1 MKDKNYLK
9 YLQDSPTYYGYGG
22 HKFLFGGLG
31 QKLGNVVSSV
41 VGQMKSTENNP
52 VTSMLAQAG
61 IGASSGLGGLG
72 GSINNMII
80 NPLGKLM
87 NPNGNTTGA
96 GKVMNA
102 VGNVASMIPGVGGV
116 VGAAVNHLGNIV
128 NAAFGS
134 NLNKEF
140 IRETEA
146 DAQDTRGFSSVAGT
160 NEALAKD
167 FSWQDTVTKDQVG
180 TEGWFSDKA
189 KNETQRL
196 NDLIMEAN
204 AMKTN
209 QLGARSAT
217 IQENQTRNAL
227 MNNFDFGGYLAA
239 EGGGI
244 HIKKKNRGKFTA
256 AAKRAGMGVQEYA
269 RHVLANKDRYSSTLV
284 KRANFARNFG
294 GHKKAYG
301 GYEDLFF
308 NEIPNQNDLFL
319 YTPIGYEV
327 QDNPPKYVRSTFR
340 NDNDIKSTLL
350 KDLWDIHNST
360 KDISQR
366 GAGILIQALNRPQ
379 GYEGLITRANEIHP
393 IDSLFQ
399 VNEPQKAL
407 EELVKRKIGRH
418 GMNVD
423 MFEPTYLYN
432 DGVIER
438 MRNVHNAY
446 IANKASEKLA
456 AALMSINY
464 DETLTDDINDL
475 YNYQKTQRATAK
487 GDNRVINYGL
497 FSNENI
503 RPTTK
508 QERLKGE
515 QRNYVEDPKMWY
527 GQYKKYLNDNKI
539 KDSEDA
545 QAKFYFQ
552 KYLPAKGYTLE
563 ELNKQEDLAEL
574 VRMLY
579 KAQGGKYTAKKL
591 QNAID
596 RANFLYKSTYSKGGK
611 LNNEE
616 TMRQQDNV
624 KRNANIFLRDLAN
637 SIYLK
642 EPRQRPFRIN
652 PLEYGFLTLN
662 DLSNEYYPLSQYS
675 PERLE
680 LAEVPQVTNIQKSA
694 PTKLPKSKDTLKE
707 IPRPS
712 LDEVYTIEVEAG
724 DTLSELARDYGISMA
739 DLADYNNIKDVNKIY
754 VGQKLKVPTKKVI
767 RKEVPIMK
775 NPVHSDIIPL
785 AEFEPL
791 NSSYYNP
798 MFGSSSRHIN
808 LRALGGGLDQDNN
821 GVNTVNTGGTHEQ
834 NPYEGVQ
841 MGIAPD
847 GQPNLVE
854 EDEVIWNDYVFSNR
868 LNIPKEMKEHYKY
881 KHKTFADEAKDAQ
894 KESEERPNDPISM
907 NGLEAAMGRLQAVQE
922 FTRQQEDIKN
932 RGRRFDD
939 GGRFVFDA
947 RKYSYD
953 PDYYYGV
960 SPALMPRY
968 IPIDGFN
975 TWENRRIERDPKQ
988 FPVYSYQDFEI
999 VPGDWG
1005 TTRGLGKALEGFNNA
1020 HSTHNSSLLTDHLWL
1035 PIDTSTKDSTIYNNP
1050 SVESTPEST
1059 TSRTTIEEP
1068 IENTSSR
1075 DAEERYRI
1083 NRSITPMTAN
1093 ETLLSPLTTEDTSTY
1108 KRSLGDPEVG
1118 EEDIVLLDEPTSSSG
1133 TDRKGINLLRLAPV
1147 IDSGIQTIVDQFSSP
1162 DYSLARDISN
1172 ARRQIRDVGF
1182 TPMGGHMGYT
1192 PYDRSY
1198 LLNKINQ
1205 QNAATNRAI
1214 VNNSGGNAAAAQAGL
1229 IAANYNQTNALGDA
1243 LMRMDQMNE
1252 QRKMAIAQHNAE
1264 IDQYNSQGQ
1273 MKADATNRE
1282 LDLQRANL
1290 AVQAAQAREAIR
1302 AREEAR
1308 RTANRNAFITNL
1320 GALGSEM
1327 EQRDWLNELI
1337 DSGAIRAA
1345 SGYCKGGKLRKKKG
1359 GKHA

>member
-22 HKFLFGGLG
+22 HKFLLGGFG
-31 QKLGNVVSSV
+31 QKIGNLFNNA
-41 VGQMKSTENNP
+41 VGQMKSTDGNP
-52 VTSMLAQAG
+52 ITSALAEAG

-72 GSINNMII
+72 GAINSMIV

-116 VGAAVNHLGNIV
+116 IGASVNQLGNYV

-134 NLNKEF
+134 NLNDEF
-140 IRETEA
+140 IRETKA
-146 DAQDTRGFSSVAGT
+146 DAQNTRGFSSVAGT

-167 FSWQDTVTKDQVG
+167 FTWLDTVTKDQVG
-180 TEGWFSDKA
+180 TEGWFSNAATK
-189 KNETQRL
+189 ETQRL
-196 NDLIMEAN
+196 NDLIMAAN

-209 QLGARSAT
+209 QLGARANV

-227 MNNFDFGGYLAA
+227 MNNFAYGGYINNNNIYSPFSYPSETREWMASKGHQKGNGGTFASRFVDEENKATADTIWSALQMVPVIGNIIGAVDVVNDIYNMAKSDDLDWSDWGNLALDAASIIPGVNTFTKAAKVAKGVKAMNTANKLQAAADALAFTSPKGVKQIKEGVQKARQWNDRNIKAASRAARKEDYLPIGDGGKAQATRAYEAGKFTEGILSQVDNALNPTAVYYSVLRHKLKGSDRINDIFGIMETTNVPPKDVDKENVKA

-301 GYEDLFF
+301 GQEDLLF
-308 NEIPNQNDLFL
+308 NETPNQ
-319 YTPIGYEV
+319 YEL
-327 QDNPPKYVRSTFR
+327 QNNPPKYVRSTFR
-340 NDNDIKSTLL
+340 NDNNVRDTLL
-350 KDLWDIHNST
+350 EGLWDIHNNS

-366 GAGILIQALNRPQ
+366 GAGILIQALNKPQ
-379 GYEGLITRANEIHP
+379 GYKGLITRANEIHP

-423 MFEPTYLYN
+423 MFEPTYLYD
-432 DGVIER
+432 DGVIQR
-438 MRNVHNAY
+438 MRNVHDAY
-446 IANKASEKLA
+446 IDNKASKKVA
-456 AALMSINY
+456 AALMALNY
-464 DETLTDDINDL
+464 DETLTNGIEDL
-475 YNYQKTQRATAK
+475 YNYTKTQRTTKK
-487 GDNRVINYGL
+487 GDNRIVNYGL
-497 FSNENI
+497 FSLENL
-503 RPTTK
+503 RPTK
-508 QERLKGE
+508 EEEKLAGE
-515 QRNYVEDPKMWY
+515 HRSYVEDDDMWY
-527 GQYKKYLNDNKI
+527 GQYTKFLKDNKL
-539 KDSEDA
+539 KDSEKS
-545 QAKFYFQ
+545 QAKFYFE
-552 KYLPAKGYTLE
+552 KYLPARGYNLE
-563 ELNKQEDLAEL
+563 DLNKKKDIAEL
-574 VRMLY
+574 VRILY
-579 KAQGGKYTAKKL
+579 KIQGGKYGQKKL

-596 RANFLYKSTYSKGGK
+596 RAHFLYKSTYSEGGK

-616 TMRQQDNV
+616 TMKQ
-624 KRNANIFLRDLAN
+624 L
-637 SIYLK
+637 
-642 EPRQRPFRIN
+642 
-652 PLEYGFLTLN
+652 
-662 DLSNEYYPLSQYS
+662 
-675 PERLE
+675 
-680 LAEVPQVTNIQKSA
+680 
-694 PTKLPKSKDTLKE
+694 
-707 IPRPS
+707 
-712 LDEVYTIEVEAG
+712 
-724 DTLSELARDYGISMA
+724 
-739 DLADYNNIKDVNKIY
+739 
-754 VGQKLKVPTKKVI
+754 
-767 RKEVPIMK
+767 
-775 NPVHSDIIPL
+775 HSDIIPL

-798 MFGSSSRHIN
+798 MFSSSSRHKK

-821 GVNTVNTGGTHEQ
+821 GVNIVNTGGTHEQ

-847 GQPNLVE
+847 GKPNLVE

-868 LNIPKEMKEHYKY
+868 LTIPKEMKEHYKY

-922 FTRQQEDIKN
+922 FTRQQENIKN
-932 RGRRFDD
+932 NGRRFDD
-939 GGRFVFDA
+939 GGYTELINPEILESSIFRNYLPDFQPLELPEVPDA
-947 RKYSYD
+947 SGARIGRAPKVDFIEPKES
-953 PDYYYGV
+953 
-960 SPALMPRY
+960 
-968 IPIDGFN
+968 ID
-975 TWENRRIERDPKQ
+975 
-988 FPVYSYQDFEI
+988 
-999 VPGDWG
+999 
-1005 TTRGLGKALEGFNNA
+1005 A
-1020 HSTHNSSLLTDHLWL
+1020 
-1035 PIDTSTKDSTIYNNP
+1035 
-1050 SVESTPEST
+1050 
-1059 TSRTTIEEP
+1059 
-1068 IENTSSR
+1068 
-1075 DAEERYRI
+1075 
-1083 NRSITPMTAN
+1083 
-1093 ETLLSPLTTEDTSTY
+1093 SPLNSTMSY
-1108 KRSLGDPEVG
+1108 YNTVDPYYEIPNL
-1118 EEDIVLLDEPTSSSG
+1118 EEDLELDRLTGKNISG
-1133 TDRKGINLLRLAPV
+1133 YNTGNNSGNNLGNDSNGKGMNLLRLAPV
-1147 IDSGIQTIVDQFSSP
+1147 IDSGIQTIVDQFRSP

-1182 TPMGGHMGYT
+1182 TPIGGHMGYT

-1252 QRKMAIAQHNAE
+1252 QRKMEVAQHNAE

-1273 MKADATNRE
+1273 MKADATNRA

-1290 AVQAAQAREAIR
+1290 AVQAAKAREAIR

-1327 EQRDWLNELI
+1327 EQRNWLNELI

-1345 SGYCKGGKLRKKKG
+1345 SGFCKGGKLRKKKG

>member
-22 HKFLFGGLG
+22 HKFLLGGFG
-31 QKLGNVVSSV
+31 QKIGNLFNNA
-41 VGQMKSTENNP
+41 VGQMKSTDGNP
-52 VTSMLAQAG
+52 ITSALAEAG

-72 GSINNMII
+72 GAINSMIV

-116 VGAAVNHLGNIV
+116 IGASVNQLGNYV

-134 NLNKEF
+134 NLNDEF
-140 IRETEA
+140 IRETKA
-146 DAQDTRGFSSVAGT
+146 DAQNTRGFSSVAGT

-167 FSWQDTVTKDQVG
+167 FTWLDTVTKDQVG
-180 TEGWFSDKA
+180 TEGWFSNAATK
-189 KNETQRL
+189 ETQRL
-196 NDLIMEAN
+196 NDLIMAAN

-209 QLGARSAT
+209 QLGARSNV

-294 GHKKAYG
+294 GHRKAYG
-301 GYEDLFF
+301 GQEDLLFS
-308 NEIPNQNDLFL
+308 ETPDQNDLFL
-319 YTPIGYEV
+319 YTPTRYEL

-340 NDNDIKSTLL
+340 NDNNVRDALL
-350 KDLWDIHNST
+350 EELWDIHNNS

-366 GAGILIQALNRPQ
+366 GAGILIQALNKPQ
-379 GYEGLITRANEIHP
+379 GYKGLITRANEIHP

-399 VNEPQKAL
+399 VNESQKAL

-432 DGVIER
+432 DGVVQR
-438 MRNVHNAY
+438 MRDVHDAY
-446 IANKASEKLA
+446 IDNKASKRLA
-456 AALMSINY
+456 AALMALNY
-464 DETLTDDINDL
+464 DETLTNDIDDL
-475 YNYQKTQRATAK
+475 YNYAKIQRPTKK
-487 GDNRVINYGL
+487 GDNRIINYGL
-497 FSNENI
+497 FSLENL
-503 RPTTK
+503 RPTK
-508 QERLKGE
+508 EEEKLAGE
-515 QRNYVEDPKMWY
+515 HKNYVEDDNMWY
-527 GQYKKYLNDNKI
+527 GQYTKYLKDNKL
-539 KDSEDA
+539 KDSEKS
-545 QAKFYFQ
+545 QAKFYFE
-552 KYLPAKGYTLE
+552 KYLPARGYSLE
-563 ELNKQEDLAEL
+563 DLNKKEDIAEL
-574 VRMLY
+574 VRILY
-579 KAQGGKYTAKKL
+579 KIQRGKYGQKKL

-596 RANFLYKSTYSKGGK
+596 RANFLYKSTYSEGGK
-611 LNNEE
+611 LNDKE
-616 TMRQQDNV
+616 TMKQQD
-624 KRNANIFLRDLAN
+624 
-637 SIYLK
+637 
-642 EPRQRPFRIN
+642 
-652 PLEYGFLTLN
+652 
-662 DLSNEYYPLSQYS
+662 
-675 PERLE
+675 
-680 LAEVPQVTNIQKSA
+680 
-694 PTKLPKSKDTLKE
+694 
-707 IPRPS
+707 
-712 LDEVYTIEVEAG
+712 
-724 DTLSELARDYGISMA
+724 
-739 DLADYNNIKDVNKIY
+739 
-754 VGQKLKVPTKKVI
+754 
-767 RKEVPIMK
+767 
-775 NPVHSDIIPL
+775 
-785 AEFEPL
+785 FEPL

-798 MFGSSSRHIN
+798 MFGPSSRHKK
-808 LRALGGGLDQDNN
+808 LRALGGGLDQNNN
-821 GVNTVNTGGTHEQ
+821 GVNIVNTGGTHEQ

-847 GQPNLVE
+847 GKPNLVE

-868 LNIPKEMKEHYKY
+868 LTIPKEMKEHYKY

-922 FTRQQEDIKN
+922 FARQKENTKN
-932 RGRRFDD
+932 NGRRFDD
-939 GGRFVFDA
+939 GGYTGLINPEIMESSIFRNYLPDFQPLELPEVPDA
-947 RKYSYD
+947 SGAMIRRAPKVDFIEPKDSIDASPLNSTMSYYNTVD
-953 PDYYYGV
+953 PYYE
-960 SPALMPRY
+960 
-968 IPIDGFN
+968 IPNLEEDLELDRLTGNNISGYN
-975 TWENRRIERDPKQ
+975 TGN
-988 FPVYSYQDFEI
+988 
-999 VPGDWG
+999 
-1005 TTRGLGKALEGFNNA
+1005 
-1020 HSTHNSSLLTDHLWL
+1020 NSSN
-1035 PIDTSTKDSTIYNNP
+1035 DS
-1050 SVESTPEST
+1050 
-1059 TSRTTIEEP
+1059 
-1068 IENTSSR
+1068 
-1075 DAEERYRI
+1075 
-1083 NRSITPMTAN
+1083 
-1093 ETLLSPLTTEDTSTY
+1093 
-1108 KRSLGDPEVG
+1108 
-1118 EEDIVLLDEPTSSSG
+1118 
-1133 TDRKGINLLRLAPV
+1133 DRKGMNLLRLAPV
-1147 IDSGIQTIVDQFSSP
+1147 IDSGIQTIVDQFRSP

-1182 TPMGGHMGYT
+1182 TPIGGHMGYT

-1252 QRKMAIAQHNAE
+1252 QRKMEIAHRNME
-1264 IDQYNSQGQ
+1264 IDKVNQDMDRLTQG
-1273 MKADATNRE
+1273 TNRD

-1290 AVQAAQAREAIR
+1290 AVQAAKAREAIR

-1327 EQRDWLNELI
+1327 EQRNWLNELI

-1345 SGYCKGGKLRKKKG
+1345 SGFCKGGKLRKKKG

>member
-31 QKLGNVVSSV
+31 QKLGNLVTNV

-87 NPNGNTTGA
+87 NPNGNSTKA

-102 VGNVASMIPGVGGV
+102 VGNFASQIPGVGGV
-116 VGAAVNHLGNIV
+116 IGASINHMGNLI
-128 NAAFGS
+128 NASFGY

-146 DAQDTRGFSSVAGT
+146 DAQDTRGFSSAAGT

-180 TEGWFSDKA
+180 TDGWFSNKA

-301 GYEDLFF
+301 GYEDLLF
-308 NEIPNQNDLFL
+308 NEVPNQNDLFL
-319 YTPIGYEV
+319 YTPIGYEL

-340 NDNDIKSTLL
+340 NDNDIKSTIL
-350 KDLWDIHNST
+350 DGLWDIHNST

-418 GMNVD
+418 GMNVN

-432 DGVIER
+432 DGVVER

-446 IANKASEKLA
+446 INNKASEKLA

-574 VRMLY
+574 VRILY

-680 LAEVPQVTNIQKSA
+680 LAEIPQVTNIQKSV
-694 PTKLPKSKDTLKE
+694 PTELPKSKDTLKE
-707 IPRPS
+707 ILRPS

-739 DLADYNNIKDVNKIY
+739 DLADYNNIKDINKIY
-754 VGQKLKVPTKKVI
+754 VGQKLKVPTRRVI
-767 RKEVPIMK
+767 RKEVPVMK

-798 MFGSSSRHIN
+798 MFGSSSRHRS
-808 LRALGGGLDQDNN
+808 LRALGGGLNQNNN
-821 GVNTVNTGGTHEQ
+821 GINIVNTGGTHEQ

-939 GGRFVFDA
+939 GGYTGLINPEILESSIFRN
-947 RKYSYD
+947 YL
-953 PDYYYGV
+953 PDYSPLELSEVPDASTAKIRRAPKVNFIQPQESIEASPLNSTMAYYNTV
-960 SPALMPRY
+960 DPYYEMPNLAEDLELDRLSGRN
-968 IPIDGFN
+968 ISG
-975 TWENRRIERDPKQ
+975 
-988 FPVYSYQDFEI
+988 YST
-999 VPGDWG
+999 G
-1005 TTRGLGKALEGFNNA
+1005 
-1020 HSTHNSSLLTDHLWL
+1020 
-1035 PIDTSTKDSTIYNNP
+1035 DTSDDS
-1050 SVESTPEST
+1050 
-1059 TSRTTIEEP
+1059 
-1068 IENTSSR
+1068 
-1075 DAEERYRI
+1075 
-1083 NRSITPMTAN
+1083 
-1093 ETLLSPLTTEDTSTY
+1093 
-1108 KRSLGDPEVG
+1108 
-1118 EEDIVLLDEPTSSSG
+1118 
-1133 TDRKGINLLRLAPV
+1133 DRKGINLLRLAPV
-1147 IDSGIQTIVDQFSSP
+1147 IDSGIQTIADQFSSP

-1182 TPMGGHMGYT
+1182 TPIGGHMGYT

-1252 QRKMAIAQHNAE
+1252 QRKMAVARHNAE

-1327 EQRDWLNELI
+1327 EQRGWLNELI

-1359 GKHA
+1359 GRHA